1 MAIKKTV
8 SESGFVTAFEA
19 AGRRKSFSQ
28 AGFMALYDHLW
39 EVSERMGEDLEL
51 EPEALDGE
59 YTEYDM
65 EELKH
70 RFGSDIGFPEQGEGV
85 DDRDFMD
92 EVVEFLSET
101 CLAVILVDADTVIVA
116 E

>member
-1 MAIKKTV
+1 MAIKETV
-8 SESGFVTAFEA
+8 SESGFVQAFEA
-19 AGRRKSFSQ
+19 AGRHKSFSQ
-28 AGFMALYDHLW
+28 AGFRALYDHLW
-39 EVSERMGEDLEL
+39 EVSEEMDEDLEL
-51 EPEALDGE
+51 DVIDIDGE

-70 RFGSDIGFPEQGEGV
+70 RFESDIGFPEQGEGV